1 MAWTQIRVTC
11 RLEELDTVSAVM
23 SMLDS
28 GLMIEDNSD
37 IKTIYDE
44 LLDESIINSDKT
56 KAKVSIFVPEEK
68 NYNDY
73 VAFLRDRFTALSL
86 DVTTELIGVDE
97 EDWATA
103 WKQYYKPLSIGEHI
117 TVVPMWEKYEA
128 KPDEVIVRMDP
139 GMAFGTGTHETT
151 RLCMT
156 LIEKHIK
163 AGDKVL
169 DVGTGS
175 GILAIAASKLGA
187 ASVDAYDIDPV
198 AVRVARDNVEE
209 NGVTNVTCGESD
221 LLAAVQGE
229 YDLVCANIVADII
242 VRMAPDVA
250 KFMKPG
256 SKVIT
261 SGIIDFHTERVKAAM
276 ENGGLTLCDT
286 LAENDWTALV
296 FTKK

>member
-11 RLEELDTVSAVM
+11 QLEALDTVCAVM

-44 LLDESIINSDKT
+44 LLDESIIQSDKT

-73 VAFLRDRFTALSL
+73 VAFLRERFAALG
-86 DVTTELIGVDE
+86 VEVVTELIGVDE

-128 KPDEVIVRMDP
+128 KPEEIVVLMDP

-163 AGDKVL
+163 QDDKVL

-187 ASVDAYDIDPV
+187 ESVDAYDIDPV
-198 AVRVARDNVEE
+198 AVRVARDNVQE
-209 NGVTNVTCGESD
+209 NGVSNVRCGESD
-221 LLAAVQGE
+221 LLSSVSGE
-229 YDLVCANIVADII
+229 YDLICANIVADII
-242 VRMAPDVA
+242 VRMAPEVA
-250 KFMKPG
+250 KFLKQG
-256 SKVIT
+256 GKLIT
-261 SGIIDFHTERVKAAM
+261 SGIIDFHTERVKEAM
-276 ENGGLTLCDT
+276 ENGGLTLCDS

-296 FTKK
+296 FTK

>member
-1 MAWTQIRVTC
+1 MGWTQIRITC
-11 RLEELDTVSAVM
+11 KTEELDTVCAVM

-28 GLMIEDNSD
+28 GLMIEDTSD

-56 KAKVSIFVPEEK
+56 MAAVSVFVPEEK

-73 VAFLRDRFTALSL
+73 LAFLKERFAALEL
-86 DVTTELIGVDE
+86 NVKTELSGVDE

-103 WKQYYKPLSIGEHI
+103 WKQYYKPVKIGEHI
-117 TVVPMWEKYEA
+117 TVVPMWEKYDAE
-128 KPDEVIVRMDP
+128 PDEIIIRMDP

-163 AGDKVL
+163 EGDKVL

-187 ASVDAYDIDPV
+187 ESVDAYDIDPV
-198 AVRVARDNVEE
+198 AVRVAKDNVCE
-209 NGVTNVTCGESD
+209 NNVGNVNCAESD
-221 LLAAVQGE
+221 LLSAVSGE

-242 VRMAPDVA
+242 VRMAPDAGRCVR
-250 KFMKPG
+250 KG
-256 SKVIT
+256 GLLIT
-261 SGIIDFHTERVKAAM
+261 SGIIDIHTARVKEAV
-276 ENGGLTLCDT
+276 ENGGFELCDM
-286 LAENDWTALV
+286 LSENDWTALV
-296 FTKK
+296 FEKK